1 MPLTALE
8 SQVTG
13 AIEKLSES
21 VVGIDSTKLT
31 HDYRFGLVPIE
42 GQGSGVIIDPRGTI
56 VTNHHV
62 IDDASK
68 VQVHL
73 KDGRSLVGE
82 VVGSDPATDLA
93 LVKVN
98 AENLPFATL
107 GDSESLKVGQFV
119 LAIGNALGLPGA
131 PTVSMG
137 VISALGRPLPGTDFV
152 LEGLV
157 QTDAAINPGNSGG
170 PARGPRRQGHR
181 PQHSDDTL
189 RPGSRFRHSLGHHQ
203 EDHRPDFEARQG
215 GADPGSAY
223 PGSTSTPQFARRYGL
238 SVESG
243 VLLAEVMRDSPA
255 HAAGLREGDIV
266 VGMGESKVE
275 QMKGLVTA
283 LSKSAIGDRVTM
295 SFVRTG
301 TTYEADIRLAETP
314 DAAADETKV
323 RPSPGFHHRP
333 VLQRLNEKASSCRTA
348 PP

>member
-8 SQVTG
+8 SQITG

-31 HDYRFGLVPIE
+31 RDYRYGLVPIE
-42 GQGSGVIIDPRGTI
+42 GQGSGVIIDPQGTI

-68 VQVHL
+68 VLVHL

-82 VVGSDPATDLA
+82 VVGSDPATDVA
-93 LVKVN
+93 LIKVN
-98 AENLPFATL
+98 AENLPSASL
-107 GDSESLKVGQFV
+107 GDSDSLKVGQFV

-137 VISALGRPLPGTDFV
+137 VISAIGRPLPGTDFV

-170 PARGPRRQGHR
+170 PLADLEGRVIGLNTAMIPFAQGVGFAIPSDTIKRTIEQISKHGRVVR
-181 PQHSDDTL
+181 PW
-189 RPGSRFRHSLGHHQ
+189 LGISGM
-203 EDHRPDFEARQG
+203 DVNP
-215 GADPGSAY
+215 SI
-223 PGSTSTPQFARRYGL
+223 ARRYGL

-243 VLLAEVMRDSPA
+243 VLLAEVLRDGPA
-255 HAAGLREGDIV
+255 HTAGLREGDIIV
-266 VGMGESKVE
+266 SIGGNKVE
-275 QMKGLVTA
+275 HMKALVTA
-283 LSKSAIGDRVTM
+283 LSKFGIGDRVTV

-301 TTYEADIRLAETP
+301 STYDADLRLAETP
-314 DAAADETKV
+314 
-323 RPSPGFHHRP
+323 
-333 VLQRLNEKASSCRTA
+333 A
-348 PP
+348 PLLARRR

>member
-1 MPLTALE
+1 LPLTDLE
-8 SQVTG
+8 NQVTG

-31 HDYRFGLVPIE
+31 HDHRFGLVPIE
-42 GQGSGVIIDPRGTI
+42 GQGSGVIIDPKGTI

-82 VVGSDPATDLA
+82 VIGSDPATDVA
-93 LVKVN
+93 LVKVD
-98 AENLPFATL
+98 AQNLPFATL
-107 GDSESLKVGQFV
+107 GDSESLRVGQFA

-152 LEGLV
+152 LEGLI

-170 PARGPRRQGHR
+170 PLADLEGRVIGLNTAMIPFAQGVGFAIPSDTIKRIIDQISKNGRVVR
-181 PQHSDDTL
+181 PW
-189 RPGSRFRHSLGHHQ
+189 LGISGF
-203 EDHRPDFEARQG
+203 DVNP
-215 GADPGSAY
+215 SI
-223 PGSTSTPQFARRYGL
+223 ARRYGL

-243 VLLAEVMRDSPA
+243 VLLAEVLGDSPA
-255 HAAGLREGDIV
+255 GRAGLREGDIV
-266 VGMGESKVE
+266 VGIGGNKVE

-283 LSKSAIGDRVTM
+283 LSKFAIGERVTLDV
-295 SFVRTG
+295 VRSG
-301 TTYEADIRLAETP
+301 TTYEAELRLAETP
-314 DAAADETKV
+314 
-323 RPSPGFHHRP
+323 
-333 VLQRLNEKASSCRTA
+333 A
-348 PP
+348 PLLTRRR

>member
-1 MPLTALE
+1 VPLTSLE

-13 AIEKLSES
+13 AVEKLSES

-31 HDYRFGLVPIE
+31 RDNRFGLVPIE

-73 KDGRSLVGE
+73 KDGRTLVGE
-82 VVGSDPATDLA
+82 VIGSDRATDIA
-93 LVKVN
+93 LVRVN

-107 GDSESLKVGQFV
+107 GDSESLRVGQFV

-131 PTVSMG
+131 PTVSLG

-170 PARGPRRQGHR
+170 PLADLEGRVIGINTAMIPFAQGVGFAIPSGTIRTIIDQISKHGRVVR
-181 PQHSDDTL
+181 PW
-189 RPGSRFRHSLGHHQ
+189 LGISGL
-203 EDHRPDFEARQG
+203 DVNP
-215 GADPGSAY
+215 SV
-223 PGSTSTPQFARRYGL
+223 ARRFGL

-255 HAAGLREGDIV
+255 HTAGLREGDIV
-266 VGMGESKVE
+266 VGIGANKVE
-275 QMKGLVTA
+275 RMKGLVTA
-283 LSKSAIGDRVTM
+283 LSRFAIGERVTM

-301 TTYEADIRLAETP
+301 TTYEADLRLAE
-314 DAAADETKV
+314 A
-323 RPSPGFHHRP
+323 P
-333 VLQRLNEKASSCRTA
+333 VPLLTRRR
-348 PP
+348 

>member
-1 MPLTALE
+1 MPLTELE

-21 VVGIDSTKLT
+21 VVGIDSTKLARD
-31 HDYRFGLVPIE
+31 HRFGLVPIE
-42 GQGSGVIIDPRGTI
+42 GQGSGVIIDPQGTI

-82 VVGSDPATDLA
+82 VIGSDPATDVA
-93 LVKVN
+93 LVRVN
-98 AENLPFATL
+98 AQNLPFATL
-107 GDSESLKVGQFV
+107 GDSESLRVGQFV

-170 PARGPRRQGHR
+170 PLADLEGRVIGINTAMIPFAQGVGFAIPSDTIKRIIDQISKHGRVVR
-181 PQHSDDTL
+181 PW
-189 RPGSRFRHSLGHHQ
+189 LGISGL
-203 EDHRPDFEARQG
+203 DVNA
-215 GADPGSAY
+215 SI
-223 PGSTSTPQFARRYGL
+223 ARRYGL

-243 VLLAEVMRDSPA
+243 VLLAEVLNDSPA
-255 HAAGLREGDIV
+255 HRAGLREGDIV
-266 VGMGESKVE
+266 VGIGENKVE

-283 LSKSAIGDRVTM
+283 LSKFSIGERITLDVIRA
-295 SFVRTG
+295 G
-301 TTYEADIRLAETP
+301 TTYEADLRLAEMP
-314 DAAADETKV
+314 APLLTK
-323 RPSPGFHHRP
+323 RR
-333 VLQRLNEKASSCRTA
+333 
-348 PP
+348 

>member
-1 MPLTALE
+1 MPLTGLE

-31 HDYRFGLVPIE
+31 RDSRFGLVPIE
-42 GQGSGVIIDPRGTI
+42 GQGSGVIIDPSGTI
-56 VTNHHV
+56 VTNHHD
-62 IDDASK
+62 IDDASQ

-73 KDGRSLVGE
+73 KDGRTLVGE
-82 VVGSDPATDLA
+82 VIGSDAATDIA
-93 LVKVN
+93 LVRVK
-98 AENLPFATL
+98 AENLPSAAL

-170 PARGPRRQGHR
+170 PLADLDGRVIGINTAMIPFAQGVGFAIPSDTIKRIIDQISKNGRVVR
-181 PQHSDDTL
+181 PW
-189 RPGSRFRHSLGHHQ
+189 LGISGL
-203 EDHRPDFEARQG
+203 DVNP
-215 GADPGSAY
+215 SI
-223 PGSTSTPQFARRYGL
+223 ARRYGL

-266 VGMGESKVE
+266 VGIGETKVE

-283 LSKSAIGDRVTM
+283 LSRSAIGDRVTM

-314 DAAADETKV
+314 TPLLT
-323 RPSPGFHHRP
+323 RR
-333 VLQRLNEKASSCRTA
+333 R
-348 PP
+348 

>member
-1 MPLTALE
+1 VPLTALE

-31 HDYRFGLVPIE
+31 RDYRYGLVPVE
-42 GQGSGVIIDPRGTI
+42 GQGSGVIIDPNGTI

-68 VQVHL
+68 VLVHL
-73 KDGRSLVGE
+73 KDGRSLVGQ
-82 VVGSDPATDLA
+82 VVGSDSATDIA
-93 LVKVN
+93 LIRVD
-98 AENLPFATL
+98 ADNLPYASL
-107 GDSESLKVGQFV
+107 GDSDSLKVGQFV

-170 PARGPRRQGHR
+170 PLADLEGRVIGLNTAMIPFAQGVGFAIPSDTIKSIIEQMSKHGRVVR
-181 PQHSDDTL
+181 PW
-189 RPGSRFRHSLGHHQ
+189 LGISGM
-203 EDHRPDFEARQG
+203 DVNP
-215 GADPGSAY
+215 SI
-223 PGSTSTPQFARRYGL
+223 ARRYGL

-243 VLLAEVMRDSPA
+243 VLLADVMRDSPA
-255 HAAGLREGDIV
+255 HLAGLREGDIV
-266 VGMGESKVE
+266 LAIGGSKVE
-275 QMKGLVTA
+275 QMKDLVTA
-283 LSKSAIGDRVTM
+283 LSKFAIGDRVAV

-314 DAAADETKV
+314 
-323 RPSPGFHHRP
+323 
-333 VLQRLNEKASSCRTA
+333 A
-348 PP
+348 PLLARRR

>member
-1 MPLTALE
+1 MPLTGLE

-31 HDYRFGLVPIE
+31 RDYRYGLVPIE
-42 GQGSGVIIDPRGTI
+42 GQGSGVIIDPGGTI

-73 KDGRSLVGE
+73 KDGRTLVGE
-82 VVGSDPATDLA
+82 VIGSDEATDIA
-93 LVKVN
+93 LVRVK
-98 AENLPFATL
+98 AENLPSAAL

-170 PARGPRRQGHR
+170 PLADLDGRVIGINTAMIPFAQGVGFAIPSGTIKRIIEQISKNGRVVR
-181 PQHSDDTL
+181 PW
-189 RPGSRFRHSLGHHQ
+189 LGISGL
-203 EDHRPDFEARQG
+203 DVNP
-215 GADPGSAY
+215 SI
-223 PGSTSTPQFARRYGL
+223 ARRYGL

-266 VGMGESKVE
+266 VGIGETKVE

-283 LSKSAIGDRVTM
+283 LSKSTIGDRVTV

-314 DAAADETKV
+314 TPLLT
-323 RPSPGFHHRP
+323 RR
-333 VLQRLNEKASSCRTA
+333 R
-348 PP
+348 